1 MIIMDVYVDIKSFIL
16 FLHHYTLAS
25 LVFTFVIVCVTPT
38 ALYTMLGWLGRWF
51 TLGSPPVGP
60 AASMFQ
66 LRYNEGLRVL
76 APLPMQSCYAV

>member
-1 MIIMDVYVDIKSFIL
+1 MHRKTLAHDYYGCLWIKSFIL
-16 FLHHYTLAS
+16 FLHHCFRESCLYVRDHVRDAE
-25 LVFTFVIVCVTPT
+25 T

-66 LRYNEGLRVL
+66 LRFHEGLHV
-76 APLPMQSCYAV
+76 